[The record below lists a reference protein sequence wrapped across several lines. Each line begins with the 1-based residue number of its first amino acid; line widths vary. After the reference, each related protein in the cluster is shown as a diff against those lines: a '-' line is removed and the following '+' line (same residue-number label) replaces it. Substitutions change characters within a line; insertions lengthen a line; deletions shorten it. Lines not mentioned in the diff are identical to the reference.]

1 MHSGTPSPEPPSQL
15 VAECIASGRL
25 CELCGARSH
34 GVVLRATTY
43 GPACLNLCPRCRTVP
58 EPLQTR
64 TAIAALDHRSHIT
77 RARDR
82 GEIP

>member
-1 MHSGTPSPEPPSQL
+1 MQLPPDQPPSQL
-15 VAECIASGRL
+15 VGECITTGRL
-25 CELCGARSH
+25 CELCGARSR
-34 GVVLRATTY
+34 GVVLRVTTY
-43 GPACLNLCPRCRTVP
+43 GPACLNLCTACRTVP

-64 TAIAALDHRSHIT
+64 TAIAAMDHRSHIT

>member
-1 MHSGTPSPEPPSQL
+1 MQPSPDQPPSQL

-25 CELCGARSH
+25 CELCGAQSR
-34 GVVLRATTY
+34 GVLLRATIH
-43 GPACLNLCPRCRTVP
+43 GPACLNLCTSCRTVP